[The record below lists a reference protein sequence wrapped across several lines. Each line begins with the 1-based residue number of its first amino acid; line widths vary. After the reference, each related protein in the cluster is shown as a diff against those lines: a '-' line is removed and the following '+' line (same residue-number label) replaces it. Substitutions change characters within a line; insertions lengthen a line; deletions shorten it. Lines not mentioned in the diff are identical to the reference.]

1 MIHSIKHAIAGICLL
16 VLMPAL
22 HAQNPQRITINECY
36 TLAKE
41 NYPLLR
47 QRDLIAKSKEYTV
60 QNASKGYLPQ
70 VSING
75 QATYQSEV
83 TQIPI
88 QLPGMNIPTLSKD
101 QYKLYG
107 EINQPIFDGG
117 VIKQQKQTQEANAMV
132 EQQKLEV
139 ELYKLNERINQLYF
153 GILMI
158 DEQVKQSD
166 LLKKDIQLGINKTQT
181 AIANGTAFK
190 SSLDA
195 LKAELLKANQRSI
208 ELKATRKGYTDML
221 SLFVTKTVDEQTE
234 LVTPQAPLTAQTIN
248 RPELQMY
255 DYQSKSLDVQSRM
268 ITAKNLPKLNLFL
281 QGGYG
286 RPALNMLSNDFES
299 YYIGGLRLNWS
310 LSGFYTY
317 GKEKELVNINRKTI
331 ELQKETFLFNTQH
344 TLKQQNAEI
353 YKLQELLA
361 TDDEIIGLRNNVKN
375 TSSTQLQ
382 NGVINTSDYLREV
395 NAEDQARQTKILH
408 AIQLLMAQYNQ
419 QTTTGNSTN

>member
-1 MIHSIKHAIAGICLL
+1 MIHLLKHAITGICLL
-16 VLMPAL
+16 LLMPTL
-22 HAQNPQRITINECY
+22 HAQNLQRITIHECY

-41 NYPLLR
+41 NYPLLK
-47 QRDLIAKSKEYTV
+47 QRDLITKSKEYTV
-60 QNASKGYLPQ
+60 QNASKAYLPQ

-83 TQIPI
+83 TRIPI
-88 QLPGMNIPTLSKD
+88 QLPGMDVPSLSKD

-117 VIKQQKQTQEANAMV
+117 VIRQQKQTHEANAMV

-158 DEQVKQSD
+158 DEQSKQSD
-166 LLKKDIQLGINKTQT
+166 LLKKDIQLGINKTET

-195 LKAELLKANQRSI
+195 LKAELLKVNQRSI

-221 SLFVTKTVDEQTE
+221 SLFVNRTIDEQTE
-234 LVTPQAPLTAQTIN
+234 LVIPQSPLTPQTIT
-248 RPELQMY
+248 RPELKMY
-255 DYQSKSLDVQSRM
+255 DYQSKSLDVQSRT

-286 RPALNMLSNDFES
+286 RPALNMLSNDFEA
-299 YYIGGLRLNWS
+299 YYIGGVRLNWS
-310 LSGFYTY
+310 LSGLYTY
-317 GKEKELVNINRKTI
+317 GKEKELVAINRKNI

-344 TLKQQNAEI
+344 VLKQQNAEI
-353 YKLQELLA
+353 SKLQQLLS
-361 TDDEIIGLRNNVKN
+361 TDDEIIELRTNVKN

-395 NAEDQARQTKILH
+395 NAEDQARQTRILH
-408 AIQLLMAQYNQ
+408 TIQLLMAQYNQ
-419 QTTTGNSTN
+419 QTTTGNSSN